1 MGINPER
8 STVENVPQF
17 EVDFRLDMAVEK
29 SRIDYERVETE
40 RILGKIFG
48 IPINFILERYLPDFL
63 LNQHMVFGDKS
74 KLNIAP
80 NAVVENTLF
89 NLSSGKI
96 VIEDYVFCGHNV
108 CINNGYV

>member
-1 MGINPER
+1 
-8 STVENVPQF
+8 
-17 EVDFRLDMAVEK
+17 
-29 SRIDYERVETE
+29 
-40 RILGKIFG
+40 
-48 IPINFILERYLPDFL
+48 
-63 LNQHMVFGDKS
+63 MVFGDKS